1 MCTVTLA
8 AAFLCVLWAVYEENA
23 NIDQPSLRP
32 ACVRQEEGGL
42 RVDMVSENLIL
53 HRGVQLR
60 ADSVEDRAFAA
71 HLAGDGVA
79 DQEESRWS
87 SANDWEKNDHWLE
100 AAFPQETR
108 IGCVRIY
115 WERTN
120 ACTYSLEISADG
132 RAWESVAYFQDE
144 PKEREQ
150 YILLES
156 PVTTRYLRL
165 HVTEVRKEEE
175 DLSLYYQNVSVL
187 EFEAYDV
194 PEVLRISKPCIGTG
208 TGRTLPIPEVP
219 APYALRFGGADY
231 ENLVRRDGT
240 IGDTLSCVEVELGFV
255 LERDGMEWELPGLRV
270 EVPGSAEK
278 RANDEGTL
286 GDVGTVEWQGS
297 GGGVRL
303 PAGLHLVMEE
313 DAIEAVKPTARLFAD
328 ELNAAGRTAI
338 LKTAGEK
345 SDETYQIRLELNGDS
360 SNNSLGEEGYEIEIQ
375 RDGTVVRGNTAQ
387 GIRWGCVTLLKLLR
401 ENEGELPLGR
411 MRDYPRYRVRG
422 FGIDVGRRPI
432 SMELLHRMVEELS
445 KNKMN
450 TLQIHLNDNQII
462 AQSEYDGTM
471 EGARELYAGFRLESE
486 MRNAEGEGI
495 TSQDLFYTKEEFA
508 QFVEEARAYGVEVVP
523 EIDTP
528 AHSLAMTRIFPEWG
542 MQGNPESADCL
553 DLSKEGAVQ
562 LGKELWQ
569 EYLVPSEDGKEPAFA
584 ACTAL
589 HLGMDEY
596 FGDGKDYL
604 SYLKELSEYV
614 GFLASDKRLRIW
626 GSLSLIGGDYS
637 DISRQLE
644 MHIWDTSW
652 ADPAEMYAE
661 GFSIINSQ
669 SSALY
674 LIPGGGYDWLDLDF
688 LEKEWMPNV
697 FWTTQRQWELP
708 AWSDRMLGACYMMWN
723 DWASLNGH
731 EITEDGLYDRFAEP
745 LPVIAGKL
753 W

>member
-8 AAFLCVLWAVYEENA
+8 AAFLCVLWAIYEENA
-23 NIDQPSLRP
+23 NIAQPSIRP
-32 ACVRQEEGGL
+32 ACVRQEEDGL

-53 HRGVQLR
+53 HRGVRLR

-187 EFEAYDV
+187 EFEAYDI
-194 PEVLRISKPCIGTG
+194 PEVLRISKPRIGTG

-313 DAIEAVKPTARLFAD
+313 DAIEAVEPTARLFAD

-462 AQSEYDGTM
+462 AQSEYGGTM
-471 EGARELYAGFRLESE
+471 EGARKLYAGFRLESE

-495 TSQDLFYTKEEFA
+495 TSQDLFYTKEEFVR
-508 QFVEEARAYGVEVVP
+508 FVEAARAYGVEVVP

-562 LGKELWQ
+562 LGKALWQ

-637 DISRQLE
+637 DISRHHE
-644 MHIWDTSW
+644 MHNTDTSW
-652 ADPAEMYAE
+652 SDPPEM
-661 GFSIINSQ
+661 
-669 SSALY
+669 
-674 LIPGGGYDWLDLDF
+674 
-688 LEKEWMPNV
+688 
-697 FWTTQRQWELP
+697 
-708 AWSDRMLGACYMMWN
+708 
-723 DWASLNGH
+723 
-731 EITEDGLYDRFAEP
+731 
-745 LPVIAGKL
+745 
-753 W
+753 